1 MAGQDEQHE
10 SPLEFPCEFPV
21 KIMGRAADDFEA
33 LVFEIV
39 SRHDPDLASEKIS
52 VRASRDGNFVAITAV
67 IVARS
72 REQLDELYSELSAHE
87 RILMA
92 L

>member
-10 SPLEFPCEFPV
+10 SLLEFPCEFPV
-21 KIMGRAADDFEA
+21 KIMGRTADDFEA
-33 LVFEIV
+33 LVCEIV
-39 SRHDPDLASEKIS
+39 SRHDPDFTAEKMS
-52 VRASRDGNFVAITAV
+52 VRASRDGNFVAVTVV
-67 IVARS
+67 IVAQS
-72 REQLDELYSELSAHE
+72 REQLDDLYRELSAHE

>member
-10 SPLEFPCEFPV
+10 SLLEFPCEFPV
-21 KIMGRAADDFEA
+21 KIMGRTADDFEA
-33 LVFEIV
+33 LVAEIV
-39 SRHDPDLASEKIS
+39 SRHDPDFVSEKMS
-52 VRASRDGNFVAITAV
+52 VRASRDGNFVSITAV
-67 IVARS
+67 IVAHS
-72 REQLDELYSELSAHE
+72 REQLDDLYRELSAHE